1 MTQPEADAGQDDGE
15 IARVPSHVPG
25 LDAILCGGFLRGG
38 LYMVQGPP
46 GAGKTILASQV
57 LYGHAAAGHRALF
70 ITVLGENHGRMFTV
84 LGENHGRMFTH
95 LRPMRFFDPSVIPDK
110 VTYISAYHALEEEGL
125 NGLSTLLRREV
136 QAHGATLLVLDGMS
150 AVKDKAGTGFEM
162 KRFTHEL
169 QTLASV
175 TDCTMFLLTTS
186 DAMSAPERTMVDG
199 LIELRQRLYG
209 LRNERRLHVYKMRG
223 SAFLEGEHAFRITRD
238 GVTVFPRIEVLL
250 ATPTC
255 RDAPPATRV
264 SSGVASLD
272 AMFGGGIP
280 AASVTA
286 LVGPSGAG
294 KTTLGLHFLSSS
306 SADEPGLW
314 FGCDEPPER
323 LRLKAARMG
332 LGLAAAEQRGD
343 VELLWYPTGEH
354 ILDELA
360 HRLLDAVRRRG
371 VKRLVIDGVSGF
383 QQTALEPERIVR
395 FWSTLSNEL
404 RGLGVTTVHTSW
416 LPDLVGTEIRLPATG
431 IAPLAE
437 VMVLMRYVELRSRLY
452 RLISLVKV
460 REDAFDPTIREFTI
474 GGAGAV
480 VGEPFEGVERVLS
493 GMDRG
498 VAEGGTAVPS
508 GGNQAS
514 PGFATGRPG

>member
-1 MTQPEADAGQDDGE
+1 MTQPEVDAGEDDGE
-15 IARVPSHVPG
+15 IARVPSHVSG
-25 LDAILCGGFLRGG
+25 LDAVLCGGFLQGG

-57 LYGHAAAGHRALF
+57 LYGHAAAGGRALF
-70 ITVLGENHGRMFTV
+70 VTV

-110 VTYISAYHALEEEGL
+110 VTYISAYYALEDEGL
-125 NGLSTLLRREV
+125 KGLSTLLRREV

-150 AVKDKAGTGFEM
+150 AIEEKAGAGFEM

-175 TDCTMFLLTTS
+175 TDCTMFLLTTAS
-186 DAMSAPERTMVDG
+186 GVMSSPQHTMVDG

-209 LRNERRLHVYKMRG
+209 LRNERRLQVHKIRG

-238 GVTVFPRIEVLL
+238 GVTVFPRIEALL
-250 ATPTC
+250 ATPTR
-255 RDAPPATRV
+255 RDPPPPTRM

-280 AASVTA
+280 AASMTA
-286 LVGPSGAG
+286 LIGPSGAG

-306 SADEPGLW
+306 SADEPGLL

-323 LRLKAARMG
+323 LRLKAAKMG

-343 VELLWYPTGEH
+343 VELLWYPIGEH

-383 QQTALEPERIVR
+383 QQAALEPERIVR
-395 FWSTLSNEL
+395 FWSVLSNEL
-404 RGLGVTTVHTSW
+404 RALGVTTVHTSW
-416 LPDLVGTEIRLPATG
+416 LADLVGTEIRVPATG
-431 IAPLAE
+431 VAQLAE
-437 VMVLMRYVELRSRLY
+437 IVVLMRYVELRSRLY
-452 RLISLVKV
+452 RLVSLVKV

-474 GGAGAV
+474 SDAGAV
-480 VGEPFEGVERVLS
+480 VGEPFEGVEGVLS
-493 GMDRG
+493 GMARN

-508 GGNQAS
+508 GDNQAS
-514 PGFATGRPG
+514 SSAAIGRPG